1 MDEYENYNLLER
13 NEESLE
19 ERFKDYLKGDTETRT
34 GNGNNLINN
43 NISFKK
49 EVPPILKDNKDNN
62 DYRCNMCLFFPYIE
76 IKDKNTMNYFCKCT
90 NYKRKQIPVKDFF
103 NDIINFQKKNKGGYF
118 PIKMC
123 QS

>member
-62 DYRCNMCLFFPYIE
+62 D
-76 IKDKNTMNYFCKCT
+76 
-90 NYKRKQIPVKDFF
+90 
-103 NDIINFQKKNKGGYF
+103 
-118 PIKMC
+118 
-123 QS
+123 